1 MALTKQQQFD
11 RCKMA
16 ARLVKVWL
24 EAQIAAG
31 YDSKEEI
38 EFTTGIFAE
47 VIHDLPKITTGYI
60 SVEAAKMKGPTTK
73 DHYFGR
79 KVSGNL
85 LYKCV
90 IKGVS
95 IERLALVIMSR
106 CRCHEVTPAENTRLK
121 KFDSKKMLKSKLDVA
136 KEYNAASIVMIR
148 KKPKAVYII
157 NGLEYTGKEA
167 MEKFSITQ
175 STLWARCNSKSK
187 KGKYTSWTIKKN
199 P

>member
-85 LYKCV
+85 LHKCV

-106 CRCHEVTPAENTRLK
+106 CRCYEVTPAENTRLK

-148 KKPKAVYII
+148 KKPKTVYII
-157 NGLEYTGKEA
+157 NGLEYIGKEA
-167 MEKFSITQ
+167 MAKFDISYQ
-175 STLWARCNSKSK
+175 TLSQRCASKAK

-199 P
+199 Q